1 MQQSTLS
8 KYKTFRSAKR
18 GIVERKIYHYHCC
31 TMRSFALKKLRFIL
45 LAFLLS
51 AGVPLMAQEGFDSLR
66 DQFMQIRSFEQV
78 QNPSL
83 KEPDATTILAGNFF
97 DSQHNQ
103 EEFDE
108 LTAEVWSGFF
118 ELNFERDNDENFSR
132 RLEILS
138 AEGRRQSAA
147 LPPECVDH
155 EQTPFTSHVKEAIEV
170 NQARQKYY
178 AGISRGATSKVSLF
192 YTSLEYS
199 LLPLTVFFD
208 RWAQKFRKAGMPV
221 LTDDFVSMS
230 GISSPD
236 KPLLRRGVLDRAG
249 HRDLRKMLRAWQW
262 KSGLAASRKDF
273 LKVQLLAMNALHEL
287 RQMELRYQCNLSL
300 TIHFVESVGLAAR
313 NADRLS
319 HQYAKRTDNFYRAFI
334 AIQISG
340 VRLFSK
346 IDLQAQPFH
355 RAGIGII
362 VNDLPAIPFP

>member
-1 MQQSTLS
+1 MCAS
-8 KYKTFRSAKR
+8 
-18 GIVERKIYHYHCC
+18 GKIWLGN
-31 TMRSFALKKLRFIL
+31 FALAFSLFAGGAL
-45 LAFLLS
+45 LAQE
-51 AGVPLMAQEGFDSLR
+51 AGVESLSQ
-66 DQFMQIRSFEQV
+66 QFMQLQKFEQL
-78 QNPSL
+78 QNPRQN
-83 KEPDATTILAGNFF
+83 EPVDARITGFF
-97 DSQHNQ
+97 DSQQ
-103 EEFDE
+103 DSEEFCE
-108 LTAEVWSGFF
+108 STAAIWSGFF
-118 ELNFERDNDENFSR
+118 ELTFARDDDDNFSR

-147 LPPECVDH
+147 LPPEFIDH
-155 EQTPFTSHVKEAIEV
+155 EQKPFTSHVKEAIEV
-170 NQARQKYY
+170 NKGRKKYY
-178 AGISRGATSKVSLF
+178 EGVSKGATTNVSLL

-208 RWAQKFRKAGMPV
+208 RWAQKFRKAGIPV

-236 KPLLRRGVLDRAG
+236 KSLLRRGILDRAG
-249 HRDLRKMLRAWQW
+249 RRDLRKMLRAWQW

-287 RQMELRYQCNLSL
+287 RQMELRYQCNLAL

-346 IDLQAQPFH
+346 VDLQAQPFH